1 MNDYER
7 TEEGSRAENLHL
19 LYIRKVET
27 RAYKISTGGSEGA
40 KEYFEWALRIF
51 RDKLDGDHP
60 TTKIILIN
68 LYLLDPS

>member
-1 MNDYER
+1 MKDYRAQRRDPELRTSTFYVFER
-7 TEEGSRAENLHL
+7 WRPVHIKYLRADL
-19 LYIRKVET
+19 
-27 RAYKISTGGSEGA
+27 EGA

-68 LYLLDPS
+68 LYLFDPS